1 MDFTTAVWI
10 ALGCYLIGSI
20 PFSTI
25 VSRLMAPGQQVLK
38 QELDL
43 VDTEEK
49 YRVTTTGALTASMSL
64 GARGG
69 CLIGFLDMAKAAVP
83 VFAVRLAYPGELY
96 LLVAAVACMAGH
108 NWPIFNRFRGG
119 RGISTLYG
127 GLLFVDTL
135 GAFVVASAGLLLG
148 LFVVRDFLAVYIAGA
163 VLLIPWMWL
172 RTGSESYV
180 LYAIAVNVVFL
191 VGTIPDLRQWIRM
204 RKQGQM
210 GLKFTA
216 ELTPM
221 GRGLLKMMRFFHVE
235 PRG

>member
-180 LYAIAVNVVFL
+180 LYAIEVNVVFL